1 MTLQEPTV
9 YSDALTKLYAMFD
22 AALVEIKDTYIQY
35 KLGNKSNYQNDLTAL
50 NNIRADIF
58 TKQQE
63 LFRGTEILKLEINGL
78 NDLITKLNIQ
88 NKNLTD
94 EINRFDNSGLAAEG
108 ELKMQKT
115 IYKEL
120 FTQNIVLIITIL
132 ILSIYTI
139 HKFQEKK

>member
-1 MTLQEPTV
+1 MALQEPTV

-22 AALVEIKDTYIQY
+22 AALVEIRDTYIQY

-63 LFRGTEILKLEINGL
+63 LFRETETLKSEINGL
-78 NDLITKLNIQ
+78 NDLITKLNVR
-88 NKNLTD
+88 NKKLTD

-132 ILSIYTI
+132 ILSIYVI
-139 HKFQEKK
+139 RKFQQKK